1 MAIPFR
7 LPFVYGLEGV
17 RATFEWKCMYYCII
31 VCAQVPLDCNGTFPS
46 LTSYQ
51 KKFFS
56 KKKFEYF
63 LIMYVFSWVTYK
75 PLYCR
80 K

>member
-1 MAIPFR
+1 M
-7 LPFVYGLEGV
+7 YGLEGV
-17 RATFEWKCMYYCII
+17 RATFEWKCMYYCIT
-31 VCAQVPLDCNGTFPS
+31 VCAQVPLDCNGTFPL

-56 KKKFEYF
+56 KKNFEYF

>member
-1 MAIPFR
+1 MA
-7 LPFVYGLEGV
+7 
-17 RATFEWKCMYYCII
+17 WKEYVPLLSGSVCIT
-31 VCAQVPLDCNGTFPS
+31 VLLYVLKFPLDCNGTFPS